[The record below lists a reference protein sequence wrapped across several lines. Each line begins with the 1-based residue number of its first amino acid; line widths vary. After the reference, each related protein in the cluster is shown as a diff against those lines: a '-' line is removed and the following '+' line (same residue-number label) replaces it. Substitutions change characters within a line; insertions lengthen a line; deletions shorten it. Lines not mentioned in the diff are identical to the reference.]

1 MAGKRGRGRPGEEG
15 FFSPAA
21 PLFSFPPSLRLF
33 GRLGEG
39 PCRREAGGAGGK
51 ALGSGGRRSGAG
63 QAGAGRRAGR
73 GAARGGRAAAGP
85 RGSLAGVPG
94 GGQGGQGPWRGCAS
108 DSRFPSPGPREDPWK
123 KLKCRGLV
131 GPAGGVLRLAGP
143 GDLPRGYV
151 PRGPRS
157 REPRGPGVS
166 SPPGLGARWETL
178 AKFPGSFGLWL
189 RG

>member
-1 MAGKRGRGRPGEEG
+1 MAGKRVRGRPGEEG

-63 QAGAGRRAGR
+63 QAGAGRRAGL

-123 KLKCRGLV
+123 KLEVSG
-131 GPAGGVLRLAGP
+131 
-143 GDLPRGYV
+143 
-151 PRGPRS
+151 PRGPCGRRAAARGS
-157 REPRGPGVS
+157 RGSPTWVRPQRAAVARAKGTRDLFPSGPWRPLGNSCKVPR
-166 SPPGLGARWETL
+166 
-178 AKFPGSFGLWL
+178 
-189 RG
+189 